1 MLVLLATLA
10 VSATTPIVVRIPE
23 PAAPQRCS
31 PPITYA
37 KTGAKT
43 PGFHRLDQEPPAIAY
58 LTVDREIG
66 GCPVPAVMKT
76 GGAR

>member
-1 MLVLLATLA
+1 MLVLLATLVA
-10 VSATTPIVVRIPE
+10 SATAPIVVRSPE
-23 PAAPQRCS
+23 PAAPPRCE
-31 PPITYA
+31 PAITYA

-58 LTVDREIG
+58 FTVARQIG